1 MKYRIAFPLLA
12 LVCVLVTPHDAHA
25 SLSSGLPWEEPL
37 NILFNSL
44 SGPVARIIAALAIVI
59 TGLYF
64 MLGEPGRAGQRLVG
78 GAFGIAL
85 ALGSVSVL
93 GALGFGGALF

>member
-1 MKYRIAFPLLA
+1 MKSRIAFSLAVLLFVA
-12 LVCVLVTPHDAHA
+12 LSPNDAHA
-25 SLSSGLPWEEPL
+25 SLSSGLPWEQPL

-93 GALGFGGALF
+93 GALGFGGAIF

>member
-1 MKYRIAFPLLA
+1 MTNRIAFSLVVLLFVA
-12 LVCVLVTPHDAHA
+12 LSPHDAHA

-93 GALGFGGALF
+93 GALGFGGAIF

>member
-1 MKYRIAFPLLA
+1 MLNRIPLA
-12 LVCVLVTPHDAHA
+12 LAALVVVATMPDQAHA
-25 SLSSGLPWEEPL
+25 SLSTGLPWEEPL
-37 NILFNSL
+37 NLLFNSL
-44 SGPVARIIAALAIVI
+44 SGPVARIIAALAIVV

-93 GALGFGGALF
+93 GAFGFGGALF

>member
-1 MKYRIAFPLLA
+1 MKSRIAFSLVILFFVA
-12 LVCVLVTPHDAHA
+12 LSPHDAHA

-93 GALGFGGALF
+93 GALGFGGATF